1 VLTVV
6 LASASPRRA
15 ELLDATGV
23 HVIVRPTDVDE
34 APLPGEGA
42 VAHAR
47 RLAQAKLEAA
57 LLPDRE
63 PVPHLAADTVVWLP
77 PNGPPIG
84 KPRDVDEARAV
95 IRRLTEGPPHRVTT
109 AWALGMPD
117 GRVEVHE
124 ETTTVWMRPLDPH
137 ELHSYLLLEEWRD
150 KAGGYGI
157 QSKASSWV
165 TRIEGS
171 YTNVVGLPV
180 AQVVGRLRAS
190 VRTPHGGWGA
200 AR

>member
-15 ELLDATGV
+15 KLLDAAGV
-23 HVIVRPTDVDE
+23 HVLVRPPNVDE
-34 APLPGEGA
+34 TPTPHEDAIE
-42 VAHAR
+42 HAR
-47 RLAQAKLEAA
+47 RVAQLKLDDV
-57 LLPDRE
+57 LDPDRE

-77 PNGPPIG
+77 QERVPIG
-84 KPRDVDEARAV
+84 KPHDEADARRV

-109 AWALGMPD
+109 AWALALPN
-117 GRVEVHE
+117 GRIEVHE

-137 ELHSYLLLEEWRD
+137 ELRSYLLIDEWRD
-150 KAGGYGI
+150 KAGGYAVQGR
-157 QSKASSWV
+157 AASWV

-180 AQVVGRLRAS
+180 AQVVGRLR
-190 VRTPHGGWGA
+190 GL

>member
-1 VLTVV
+1 MLTIV

-15 ELLDATGV
+15 QLLDAAGV
-23 HVIVRPTDVDE
+23 HVVVAPPDIDE
-34 APLPGEGA
+34 AQLRGEGA

-47 RLAQAKLEAA
+47 RVAQAKLEAVLA
-57 LLPDRE
+57 PDRE

-84 KPRDVDEARAV
+84 KPCDVDDARAV
-95 IRRLTEGPPHRVTT
+95 IRKLTEGPPHRVTT

-124 ETTTVWMRPLDPH
+124 ETTTVWMRPLDPS
-137 ELHSYLLLEEWRD
+137 ELRSYLLLEEWRD

-157 QSKASSWV
+157 QGRAASWV

-180 AQVVGRLRAS
+180 AQVVGRLRALGLHA
-190 VRTPHGGWGA
+190 PHRGG
-200 AR
+200 R